1 MKFQTYIYGRTQNI
15 DFREICSPQKRLSPQ
30 MVSLV
35 KEIINTDVISNGD
48 INRLRYLFVRDSG
61 RVLFGVGFNHLHYL
75 DKELQTDFSGRRALR
90 SFVGI
95 VVDEC
100 EFENLQSLPICS
112 DFFISLYLRYIQ
124 GVWHLEDRS
133 KNRDVIISE
142 ITEQEPEDNWC
153 RLDGNMSFNADNNVC
168 KFFNP
173 TEEHS
178 VLSSIKRCTSNIII
192 GLNVE
197 THVLTALRRFNV
209 NISNVLCLDTVEEHC
224 RKMIS
229 KTDKGLRQNRKKADG
244 KKLAPNIVV
253 GGINESQEHTGIG
266 GKVKKIFNNISGTAE
281 EHSTKGKKHRSDCKE
296 RGGKDLQPDRQEHRE
311 PVLTDQKADVVLQE
325 NDSLAILEDLKI
337 SSKNSMGKQ
346 RTPVIDDEDT
356 MDFNWGG
363 DSLDDS
369 SKIDTDK
376 VPVCD
381 NCDSTEEKDNAF
393 ASHSG
398 QTLENGL
405 SNDTSEVNSNSDAR
419 TDMGIKKKLS
429 PKLILCG
436 VILTLIAIVL
446 AIGRCCKSNQT
457 NPQKSV
463 SGDTMKTV
471 KIMKK

>member
-1 MKFQTYIYGRTQNI
+1 M
-15 DFREICSPQKRLSPQ
+15 
-30 MVSLV
+30 
-35 KEIINTDVISNGD
+35 
-48 INRLRYLFVRDSG
+48 
-61 RVLFGVGFNHLHYL
+61 
-75 DKELQTDFSGRRALR
+75 
-90 SFVGI
+90 
-95 VVDEC
+95 
-100 EFENLQSLPICS
+100 
-112 DFFISLYLRYIQ
+112 
-124 GVWHLEDRS
+124 
-133 KNRDVIISE
+133 
-142 ITEQEPEDNWC
+142 
-153 RLDGNMSFNADNNVC
+153 
-168 KFFNP
+168 
-173 TEEHS
+173 
-178 VLSSIKRCTSNIII
+178 
-192 GLNVE
+192 
-197 THVLTALRRFNV
+197 
-209 NISNVLCLDTVEEHC
+209 
-224 RKMIS
+224 
-229 KTDKGLRQNRKKADG
+229 
-244 KKLAPNIVV
+244 
-253 GGINESQEHTGIG
+253 
-266 GKVKKIFNNISGTAE
+266 
-281 EHSTKGKKHRSDCKE
+281 
-296 RGGKDLQPDRQEHRE
+296 QPDRQEHRE

-436 VILTLIAIVL
+436 VILTFIAIVL
-446 AIGRCCKSNQT
+446 AIGRCCKSNQA

>member
-1 MKFQTYIYGRTQNI
+1 MKFQTYIYGRTLNI
-15 DFREICSPQKRLSPQ
+15 DFREICSPQKRMSPQ
-30 MVSLV
+30 TVSLV

-61 RVLFGVGFNHLHYL
+61 RVLFGVGFNHPQYL
-75 DKELQTDFSGRRALR
+75 NKELQTDFSGRRALR

-209 NISNVLCLDTVEEHC
+209 NISNALCLDTVEEHC
-224 RKMIS
+224 RKMIPQ
-229 KTDKGLRQNRKKADG
+229 TDKELRQNRKKADG
-244 KKLAPNIVV
+244 KKLASNIVV

-266 GKVKKIFNNISGTAE
+266 GKVKKIFNNISGAAE

-311 PVLTDQKADVVLQE
+311 PVLTDQKTDAVLQE

-393 ASHSG
+393 ASPNG

-405 SNDTSEVNSNSDAR
+405 SNDTAKVNSNSDAR
-419 TDMGIKKKLS
+419 TDMEIKKKIS
-429 PKLILCG
+429 PKLIVCG
-436 VILTLIAIVL
+436 VILAFIALVL